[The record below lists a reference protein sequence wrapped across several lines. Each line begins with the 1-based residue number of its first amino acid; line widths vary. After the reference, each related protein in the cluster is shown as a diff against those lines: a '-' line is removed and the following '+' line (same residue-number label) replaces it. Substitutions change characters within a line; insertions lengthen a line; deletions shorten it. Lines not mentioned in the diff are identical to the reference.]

1 MMDEYTKWCDAEATS
16 KEDAIATAART
27 IDELDATI
35 EESSG
40 SISALT
46 GEIEELAAKISASE
60 ADLAN
65 ATGIRTSEK
74 AAFDATEKELVETQD
89 SLERALVML
98 KRNMGFLQGK
108 AHKQNME
115 NVVSSLRTIV
125 DASWISTEEKAKV
138 QQLLQTEDSD
148 EDLTLTAQPQAT
160 TSAYETHDGG
170 ILGTLTELK
179 TKAEESL
186 SKERKT
192 EMEAQHAYELLKQS
206 IEMELSGMQKRM
218 SAATNERSSA
228 EETMHAATAELEETK
243 TSKSADE
250 AYLADLKMDCAA
262 KSTEWAER
270 QKSVA
275 DELAAIAKA
284 KEILSSGVSV
294 LLQVQRSVDDPDAEK
309 RQRVTDF

>member
-1 MMDEYTKWCDAEATS
+1 MMDEYTKWCDSES
-16 KEDAIATAART
+16 NQKEEAIATAERT

-74 AAFDATEKELVETQD
+74 SSFEATEKELVETQD

-108 AHKQNME
+108 GHKKNIDDL
-115 NVVSSLRTIV
+115 VTSLKTIV

-138 QQLLQTEDSD
+138 QQLLQTTDSD
-148 EDLTLTAQPQAT
+148 DDLTLTQQPQAT
-160 TSAYETHDGG
+160 TSAYESHEGG
-170 ILGTLTELK
+170 ILDTLVELK
-179 TKAEESL
+179 GKTEESL
-186 SKERKT
+186 SKARKT
-192 EMEAQHAYELLKQS
+192 EMEAAHAYELLKQS

-218 SAATNERSSA
+218 SAATNERSST
-228 EETMHAATAELEETK
+228 EETMHAATAELAETK
-243 TSKSADE
+243 KSKAADE

-262 KSTEWAER
+262 KATEWAER

-275 DELAAIAKA
+275 EELTAIAKA
-284 KEILSSGVSV
+284 KEILASGVKV
-294 LLQVQRSVDDPDAEK
+294 LLQVKRSVDDAG
-309 RQRVTDF
+309 